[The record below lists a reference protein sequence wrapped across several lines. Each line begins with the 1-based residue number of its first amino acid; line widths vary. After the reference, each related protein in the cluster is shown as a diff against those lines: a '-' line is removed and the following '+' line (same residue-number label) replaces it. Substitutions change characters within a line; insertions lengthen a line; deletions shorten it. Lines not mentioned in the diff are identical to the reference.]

1 MEAKLIVVGGDVKA
15 SEINLKLP
23 TIIGRGKGAT
33 LLLQHPLVSRQHCEI
48 YEHEGQLVVRD
59 MGSLNGTY
67 VNNARLSEP
76 TLLPSGDLLTIGDV
90 TFRAEYYVDPNMKP
104 PEGMQTARISGLQTS
119 FATRPPAQP
128 MPDFAAS
135 DDDVDVDFGAI
146 EEVDDATPQVVSLDE
161 IPAISTS
168 NDDFDVMAMLED
180 DEEAPPAKPAPAVKK
195 PEAKKP
201 EAKKPEGG
209 KPELKPFE
217 PKKFEPKTP
226 VSKQPEAKKPA
237 PPAKA
242 ESKPA
247 APASKGAP
255 SKPAPAG
262 GKGAPSAGAAGS
274 RWSVPQAG
282 ANETI
287 RAPETPKPPEASKTP
302 AKTSPPKIAP
312 PGGDETLM
320 SPGPAKAQD
329 DTDDFLADLGLE
341 DAAPAASSTAAVEEA
356 DVVAFDVEEVDEI
369 VDVEDVEIEDVAVE
383 EIPVE
388 PEASAPV
395 LEPLATMPTVFG
407 DSEEASVAPPAPMAE
422 AAAAVESP
430 PHVEDLPAAQPP
442 AENVSDADVESF
454 LSDLAEEPMAVD
466 EVEEVE
472 AIDVEEIEMVET
484 EDVSE
489 VEDVLPPAPAAP
501 FAAPPAPAAIVPPP
515 APAVAPP
522 APTTPPAAPAKRP
535 HAAPAFAPPYRPA
548 PATPDAGAPTTP
560 PAPPARKPH
569 AAPRP
574 MNGPASVGPPA
585 SAAPIAPP
593 SESEPKTPQPA
604 DDDLN
609 AFFKG
614 LK

>member
-119 FATRPPAQP
+119 FATRPPAEP

-146 EEVDDATPQVVSLDE
+146 EEVDDATPQVNSLDE

-168 NDDFDVMAMLED
+168 NDDFDVMSMLEE
-180 DEEAPPAKPAPAVKK
+180 DEDAPPAKPAPAVKTS
-195 PEAKKP
+195 EAKKP

-237 PPAKA
+237 TPAKA

-255 SKPAPAG
+255 SKPAPAS
-262 GKGAPSAGAAGS
+262 GKGASSAGAPGS

-287 RAPETPKPPEASKTP
+287 RAPETPKPPEASKTSEKP
-302 AKTSPPKIAP
+302 SAPKIVP

-320 SPGPAKAQD
+320 SAGPAKPQD

-341 DAAPAASSTAAVEEA
+341 DAAPPASSMAAVEDE
-356 DVVAFDVEEVDEI
+356 DVVDFDVEEVEEI
-369 VDVEDVEIEDVAVE
+369 VDVDDVEVEDVAVE
-383 EIPVE
+383 EIQIE

-407 DSEEASVAPPAPMAE
+407 DFEEAVAPPPPMAE
-422 AAAAVESP
+422 AAAAVEPP
-430 PHVEDLPAAQPP
+430 PHVEDVPAAQPP
-442 AENVSDADVESF
+442 ADIVSDADVESF
-454 LSDLAEEPMAVD
+454 LSDLAEEPVAVED
-466 EVEEVE
+466 VEEVE
-472 AIDVEEIEMVET
+472 AIDVEEIEMVEA

-489 VEDVLPPAPAAP
+489 VEDVRPPAPV
-501 FAAPPAPAAIVPPP
+501 AAPPAPAAIVPPP

-522 APTTPPAAPAKRP
+522 AATTPAAPAKRP

-548 PATPDAGAPTTP
+548 PAAPNAGAPTTP
-560 PAPPARKPH
+560 PAAPAAPPARKPH

-585 SAAPIAPP
+585 SAAPMAPP
-593 SESEPKTPQPA
+593 PEAEPKTPQPA